1 MPLPDADR
9 RALLEALYQ
18 HTIAPESEKAATK
31 AALDEL
37 LDRVAATVGLSRR
50 DVKDYVRAE
59 LFPDYYRRRRIE
71 DRGHL

>member
-1 MPLPDADR
+1 MSLPDAQR
-9 RALLEALYQ
+9 LALLEALYQ
-18 HTIAPESEKAATK
+18 HTIANEGEKAATK
-31 AALDEL
+31 TELDRL
-37 LDRVAATVGLSRR
+37 LDQVAATAGLSRR